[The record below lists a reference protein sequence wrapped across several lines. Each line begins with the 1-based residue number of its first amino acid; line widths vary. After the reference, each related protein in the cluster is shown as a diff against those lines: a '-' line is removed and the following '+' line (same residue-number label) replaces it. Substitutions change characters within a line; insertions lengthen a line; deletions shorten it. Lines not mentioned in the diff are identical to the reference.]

1 MTSNMSKVRTSPY
14 RQTPTPEGLK
24 AIEKGTLDYFDTEMY
39 ANFNTEVLEEYLE
52 EKNRKDGFGST
63 KWKWNQMM
71 LGLVIGIVFAIIN
84 QYVGLKVGMIVSG
97 SWYVAYLAAMALR
110 WSPGEVNLSASAS
123 TGASMVCTG
132 FVFTYPAI
140 YLLAYSTKYEMN
152 GEYLVDSSL
161 LLPDSWAL
169 AGVAMVAS
177 ILGGFLGC
185 LYFIIFRRVW
195 LVEDPLPL
203 PGFEANIKLMD
214 IAGETA
220 KEGGMEGAMHSIRL
234 VGISTAIVMFFTFL
248 RDWPLIATGATD
260 AAGKDIKTSV
270 LNRATE
276 NVSWYSGGDLM
287 VPMDNSLTNYTWL
300 GFGLTP
306 MMIAIGWFMKFRV
319 ALLVSLGTFFTW
331 FIVTPLAYHY
341 DYPFYLPLDANFH
354 SISQFSP
361 EGSLVSYGYVA
372 RPMAIGAILGGGITG
387 LLKMAPVFKTT
398 AADVIDI
405 FKGDGDSASR
415 KDYVEG
421 KGWYEWP
428 ISHIPVLLIVSLIG
442 ITLAFSTQFGFFAS
456 LIFSLVLCLTTF
468 ALGAIAVKVMGET
481 SIEPVSGTSFIVLL
495 MLVLIFKGLGLS
507 ESDTAVLALVG
518 TTVFG
523 GAISM
528 SGTVIGDYKP
538 GLYVGNRPMH
548 IMKTE
553 LVGIV
558 PGTIVAALF
567 AGLLSLA
574 LARGDLVLYAPQANA
589 FAAFAQI
596 MLGGQTPWSL
606 LIVGFIIGV
615 FMELLT
621 GMGTAFGLGM
631 YLPMVVTLPMVVGG
645 GLRDYWESRFL
656 DVAVEQEGLSEKQRT
671 MRLLNTYMIATGCIV
686 GEALLGTLLAIY
698 YVLPLLTG

>member
-1 MTSNMSKVRTSPY
+1 MSKVRTSPY

-52 EKNRKDGFGST
+52 EKNRRDGFGST
-63 KWKWNQMM
+63 TWKWNQMM
-71 LGLVIGIVFAIIN
+71 LGLIIGIIFAIIN

-140 YLLAYSTKYEMN
+140 YLLAYSTRYEMN
-152 GEYLVDSSL
+152 GTYLVDSSL
-161 LLPDSWAL
+161 LLPNSWAL

-195 LVEDPLPL
+195 LIEDPLPL

-214 IAGETA
+214 IAGETS

-234 VGISTAIVMFFTFL
+234 VGISTAIVMLFTFL
-248 RDWPLIATGATD
+248 RDWPLLGTGTND
-260 AAGKDIKTSV
+260 AAGKEIKTSI
-270 LNRATE
+270 LSRAGEST
-276 NVSWYSGGDLM
+276 SWYEAGDLT
-287 VPMDNSLTNYTWL
+287 VPMENSLTNYTWL

-306 MMIAIGWFMKFRV
+306 MMIAIGWFMRFRV

-331 FIVTPLAYHY
+331 FVVTPLAFHY
-341 DYPFYLPLDANFH
+341 DYPFYFPLDASYH
-354 SISQFSP
+354 SVTQFDYPSIM
-361 EGSLVSYGYVA
+361 SYGYVA

-398 AADVIDI
+398 ASDVIDI
-405 FKGDGDSASR
+405 FSGKSDNASR

-428 ISHIPVLLIVSLIG
+428 ISHIPVMLLVSLIG
-442 ITLAFSTQFGFFAS
+442 ITLTFSTQFGFFPS

-495 MLVLIFKGLGLS
+495 MLVLIFKGIGLS
-507 ESDTAVLALVG
+507 ESDTAILALVG

-553 LVGIV
+553 LLGII

-596 MLGGQTPWSL
+596 MLGGQTPWNL
-606 LIVGFIIGV
+606 LLVGIIIGV

-631 YLPMVVTLPMVVGG
+631 YLPMVVTLPMVIGG

-656 DVAVEQEGLSEKQRT
+656 DVAVEKENLSEKQRT

-698 YVLPLLTG
+698 YVLPLLMG

>member
-1 MTSNMSKVRTSPY
+1 
-14 RQTPTPEGLK
+14 
-24 AIEKGTLDYFDTEMY
+24 
-39 ANFNTEVLEEYLE
+39 
-52 EKNRKDGFGST
+52 
-63 KWKWNQMM
+63 
-71 LGLVIGIVFAIIN
+71 
-84 QYVGLKVGMIVSG
+84 MIVSG
-97 SWYVAYLAAMALR
+97 SWYVAYLSAMALR
-110 WSPGEVNLSASAS
+110 WTPGEVNLSASAS

-140 YLLAYSTKYEMN
+140 YLLAYSPKYEMN
-152 GEYLVDSSL
+152 GEQLIDSSL

-214 IAGETA
+214 IAGETS
-220 KEGGMEGAMHSIRL
+220 KEGGMESAMHSIRL

-248 RDWPLIATGATD
+248 RDWPLLGTGAKD
-260 AAGKDIKTSV
+260 AAGDEIKTSV
-270 LNRATE
+270 LSSALE
-276 NVSWYSGGDLM
+276 GSKWYDGGDLT
-287 VPMDNSLTNYTWL
+287 VPMDSSLTNYTWL

-331 FIVTPLAYHY
+331 FVVTPLAYQY
-341 DYPFYLPLDANFH
+341 DYPFYYPLDGNYH
-354 SISQFSP
+354 SISQYSP
-361 EGSLVSYGYVA
+361 MGSIMSYSYVA

-398 AADVIDI
+398 ASDVIDI
-405 FKGDGDSASR
+405 FKGEGDNASR
-415 KDYVEG
+415 KDYVKG

-442 ITLAFSTQFGFFAS
+442 ITVTFATQFGFLAS
-456 LIFSLVLCLTTF
+456 FIFSLVLCLTTF

-495 MLVLIFKGLGLS
+495 MLVLVFKAIGLN
-507 ESDTAVLALVG
+507 ESDTAILALVG

-596 MLGGQTPWSL
+596 MLGGQTPWGL
-606 LIVGFIIGV
+606 LGVGIIIGI

-645 GLRDYWESRFL
+645 ALRDYWEARFL
-656 DVAVEQEGLSEKQRT
+656 DAAVEKENLSEKQRT

-686 GEALLGTLLAIY
+686 GEALLGTFLAIY
-698 YVLPLLTG
+698 YVLPLITG

>member
-1 MTSNMSKVRTSPY
+1 MSKVRTSPY

-63 KWKWNQMM
+63 TWKWNQMM
-71 LGLVIGIVFAIIN
+71 LGLIIGIIFAIIN

-140 YLLAYSTKYEMN
+140 YLLAYSAKYEMN
-152 GEYLVDSSL
+152 GTYLVDSSL
-161 LLPDSWAL
+161 LLPNSWAL

-234 VGISTAIVMFFTFL
+234 VGISTAIIMAFTFL
-248 RDWPLIATGATD
+248 RDWPLLGTGTSD
-260 AAGKDIKTSV
+260 AAGKEVKTSI
-270 LNRATE
+270 LSRATE
-276 NVSWYSGGDLM
+276 NISWYDGGDLT
-287 VPMDNSLTNYTWL
+287 VPMENSLTNYTWL
-300 GFGLTP
+300 GFGLYP
-306 MMIAIGWFMKFRV
+306 MMIAIGWFMRFRV

-331 FIVTPLAYHY
+331 FVVTPLAFHY
-341 DYPFYLPLDANFH
+341 DYPFYLPIDGNYH
-354 SISQFSP
+354 SVSQFSP
-361 EGSLVSYGYVA
+361 MGSLVSYGYVA

-398 AADVIDI
+398 ASDVIDI
-405 FKGDGDSASR
+405 FRGESDNASR

-428 ISHIPVLLIVSLIG
+428 ISHIPVMLIVSLIG
-442 ITLAFSTQFGFFAS
+442 ITLTFSTQFGFFPS

-495 MLVLIFKGLGLS
+495 MLVVIFKGIGLS

-567 AGLLSLA
+567 AGILSLA

-596 MLGGQTPWSL
+596 MLGGQTPWNL
-606 LIVGFIIGV
+606 LLLGIVIGV
-615 FMELLT
+615 FMELIT

-631 YLPMVVTLPMVVGG
+631 YLPMVVTLPMVIGG

-656 DVAVEQEGLSEKQRT
+656 DVAVEKENLSEKQRT

>member
-1 MTSNMSKVRTSPY
+1 MSKVRTSPY

-52 EKNRKDGFGST
+52 EKNRRDGFGST
-63 KWKWNQMM
+63 TWKWNQML
-71 LGLVIGIVFAIIN
+71 LGLIIGIIFAIIN

-140 YLLAYSTKYEMN
+140 YLLAYSTRYEMN
-152 GEYLVDSSL
+152 GTYLVDSSL
-161 LLPDSWAL
+161 LLPNSWAL

-195 LVEDPLPL
+195 LIEDPLPL

-214 IAGETA
+214 IAGETS

-234 VGISTAIVMFFTFL
+234 VGISTAIVMLFTFL
-248 RDWPLIATGATD
+248 RDWPLLGTGTND
-260 AAGKDIKTSV
+260 AAGKEIKTSI
-270 LNRATE
+270 LSRAGEST
-276 NVSWYSGGDLM
+276 SWYEAGDLT
-287 VPMDNSLTNYTWL
+287 VPMENSLTNYTWL

-306 MMIAIGWFMKFRV
+306 MMIAIGWFMRFRV

-331 FIVTPLAYHY
+331 FVVTPLAFHY
-341 DYPFYLPLDANFH
+341 DYPFYFPLDASYH
-354 SISQFSP
+354 SVTQFDYPSIM
-361 EGSLVSYGYVA
+361 SYGYVA

-398 AADVIDI
+398 ASDVIDI
-405 FKGDGDSASR
+405 FSGKSDNASR

-428 ISHIPVLLIVSLIG
+428 ISHIPVMLLVSLIG
-442 ITLAFSTQFGFFAS
+442 ITLTFSTQFGFFPS

-495 MLVLIFKGLGLS
+495 MLVLIFKGIGLS
-507 ESDTAVLALVG
+507 ESDTAILALVG

-553 LVGIV
+553 LLGII

-596 MLGGQTPWSL
+596 MLGGQTPWNL
-606 LIVGFIIGV
+606 LLVGIIIGV

-631 YLPMVVTLPMVVGG
+631 YLPMVVTLPMVIGG

-656 DVAVEQEGLSEKQRT
+656 DVSVEKENLSEKQRT

-698 YVLPLLTG
+698 YVLPL

>member
-1 MTSNMSKVRTSPY
+1 MSKVRTSAY
-14 RQTPTPEGLK
+14 RQTPTPGGLK
-24 AIEKGTLDYFDTEMY
+24 AIENGTLEYFDTEMY

-63 KWKWNQMM
+63 KWKWNQML
-71 LGLVIGIVFAIIN
+71 LGLIIGIIFAIIN

-97 SWYVAYLAAMALR
+97 SWYVAYLSAMALR

-140 YLLAYSTKYEMN
+140 YLLAYSPNYALADKSH
-152 GEYLVDSSL
+152 LIDSSL

-214 IAGETA
+214 IAGETS
-220 KEGGMEGAMHSIRL
+220 KKGGMEGAMHSIRL
-234 VGISTAIVMFFTFL
+234 VGFSTAIVMFFTFL
-248 RDWPLIATGATD
+248 RDWPLFGSGPTEER
-260 AAGKDIKTSV
+260 TSV
-270 LNRATE
+270 LASASE
-276 NVSWYSGGDLM
+276 NISWYNGASIQ
-287 VPMDNSLTNYTWL
+287 VPTDNSISNYTLL
-300 GFGLTP
+300 GFELTP
-306 MMIAIGWFMKFRV
+306 MMLAIGWFMKFRV

-331 FIVTPLAYHY
+331 FVVTPLAFSY
-341 DYPFYLPLDANFH
+341 DYPFYYPITGNFQ
-354 SISQFSP
+354 SVGQFEIPASK
-361 EGSLVSYGYVA
+361 SFSFVA
-372 RPMAIGAILGGGITG
+372 RPMAIGAILGGGMTG
-387 LLKMAPVFKTT
+387 LLKMAPVFRTT

-405 FKGDGDSASR
+405 FSGEGDGASR
-415 KDYVEG
+415 KDYIKG

-428 ISHIPVLLIVSLIG
+428 ISHIPVLLIVSLVG
-442 ITLAFSTQFGFFAS
+442 ITLTFSTQFGFFAS
-456 LIFSLVLCLTTF
+456 FIFSLVLCLTTF

-495 MLVLIFKGLGLS
+495 MLVLIFKAIGLN
-507 ESDTAVLALVG
+507 ESDTAILALVG

-589 FAAFAQI
+589 FATFAQI

-606 LIVGFIIGV
+606 LAVGIVIGV

-631 YLPMVVTLPMVVGG
+631 YLPMIITLPMVVGG
-645 GLRDYWESRFL
+645 GLRDYWEARFL
-656 DVAVEQEGLSEKQRT
+656 DASVEKEELSEKQRT
-671 MRLLNTYMIATGCIV
+671 MKLLNTYMIATGCIV
-686 GEALLGTLLAIY
+686 GEALLGTFLAIY
-698 YVLPLLTG
+698 YVLPLITG

>member
-1 MTSNMSKVRTSPY
+1 MSKVRTSAY

-24 AIEKGTLDYFDTEMY
+24 AIENGTLDYFDTEMY

-52 EKNRKDGFGST
+52 EKNRGDGFGST
-63 KWKWNQMM
+63 KWKWNQML
-71 LGLVIGIVFAIIN
+71 LGLAIGIVFAIIN

-97 SWYVAYLAAMALR
+97 SWYVAYLSAMALR
-110 WSPGEVNLSASAS
+110 WTPGEVNLSASAS

-140 YLLAYSTKYEMN
+140 YLLAYSPKYEMN
-152 GEYLVDSSL
+152 GEQLIDSSL

-214 IAGETA
+214 IAGETS
-220 KEGGMEGAMHSIRL
+220 KEGGMESAMHSIRL

-248 RDWPLIATGATD
+248 RDWPLLGTGAKD
-260 AAGKDIKTSV
+260 AAGDEIKTSV
-270 LNRATE
+270 LSSALE
-276 NVSWYSGGDLM
+276 GSKWYDGGDLT

-331 FIVTPLAYHY
+331 FVVTPLAYQY
-341 DYPFYLPLDANFH
+341 DYPFYYPLDGNYH
-354 SISQFSP
+354 SISQYSP
-361 EGSLVSYGYVA
+361 MGSIMSYSYVA

-398 AADVIDI
+398 ASDVIDI
-405 FKGDGDSASR
+405 FKGEGDDASR
-415 KDYVEG
+415 KDYVKG

-442 ITLAFSTQFGFFAS
+442 ITVTFATQFGFIAS
-456 LIFSLVLCLTTF
+456 FIFSLVLCLTTF

-495 MLVLIFKGLGLS
+495 MLVLVFKAIGLN
-507 ESDTAVLALVG
+507 ESDTAILALVG

-596 MLGGQTPWSL
+596 MLGGQTPWGL
-606 LIVGFIIGV
+606 LGVGIIIGI

-645 GLRDYWESRFL
+645 ALRDYWEARFL
-656 DVAVEQEGLSEKQRT
+656 DVAVEKESLSEKQRT

-686 GEALLGTLLAIY
+686 GEALLGTFLAIY
-698 YVLPLLTG
+698 YVLPLITG

>member
-1 MTSNMSKVRTSPY
+1 MSKVRTSPY

-63 KWKWNQMM
+63 TWKWNQMM
-71 LGLVIGIVFAIIN
+71 LGLIIGIIFAIIN

-140 YLLAYSTKYEMN
+140 YLLAYSAKYEMN
-152 GEYLVDSSL
+152 GTYLVDSSL
-161 LLPDSWAL
+161 LLPNSWAL

-234 VGISTAIVMFFTFL
+234 VGISTAIIMAFTFL
-248 RDWPLIATGATD
+248 RDWPLLGTGTSD
-260 AAGKDIKTSV
+260 AAGKEVKTSI
-270 LNRATE
+270 LSRATE
-276 NVSWYSGGDLM
+276 NISWYDGGDLT
-287 VPMDNSLTNYTWL
+287 VPMENSLTNYTWL
-300 GFGLTP
+300 GFGLYP
-306 MMIAIGWFMKFRV
+306 MMIAIGWFMRFRV

-331 FIVTPLAYHY
+331 FVVTPLAFHY
-341 DYPFYLPLDANFH
+341 DYPFYLPIDGNYH
-354 SISQFSP
+354 SVSQFSP
-361 EGSLVSYGYVA
+361 MGSLVSYGYVA

-398 AADVIDI
+398 ASDVIDI
-405 FKGDGDSASR
+405 FRGESDNASR

-428 ISHIPVLLIVSLIG
+428 ISHIPVMLIVSLIG
-442 ITLAFSTQFGFFAS
+442 ITLTFSTQFGFFPS

-495 MLVLIFKGLGLS
+495 MLVVIFKGIGLS

-567 AGLLSLA
+567 AGILSLA

-596 MLGGQTPWSL
+596 MLGGQTPWNL
-606 LIVGFIIGV
+606 LLLGIVIGI
-615 FMELLT
+615 FMELIT

-631 YLPMVVTLPMVVGG
+631 YLPMVVTLPMVIGG

-656 DVAVEQEGLSEKQRT
+656 DVAVEKENLSEKQRT

>member
-1 MTSNMSKVRTSPY
+1 MSKVRTSPY

-52 EKNRKDGFGST
+52 EKNRTDGFGST
-63 KWKWNQMM
+63 TWKWNQMM
-71 LGLVIGIVFAIIN
+71 LGLIIGIIFAIIN

-140 YLLAYSTKYEMN
+140 YLLAYSAKYEMN
-152 GEYLVDSSL
+152 GTYLVDSSL
-161 LLPDSWAL
+161 LLPNSWAL

-234 VGISTAIVMFFTFL
+234 VGISTAIIMAFTFL
-248 RDWPLIATGATD
+248 RDWPLLGTGTSD
-260 AAGKDIKTSV
+260 AAGKEVKTSI
-270 LNRATE
+270 LSRATE
-276 NVSWYSGGDLM
+276 NISWYDGGDLT
-287 VPMDNSLTNYTWL
+287 VPMENSLTNYTWL
-300 GFGLTP
+300 GFGLYP
-306 MMIAIGWFMKFRV
+306 MMIAIGWFMRFRV

-331 FIVTPLAYHY
+331 FVVTPLAFHY
-341 DYPFYLPLDANFH
+341 DYPFYLPIDGNYH
-354 SISQFSP
+354 SVSQFSP
-361 EGSLVSYGYVA
+361 MGSLVSYGYVA

-398 AADVIDI
+398 ASDVIDI
-405 FKGDGDSASR
+405 FRGESDNASR

-428 ISHIPVLLIVSLIG
+428 ISHIPVMLIVSLIG
-442 ITLAFSTQFGFFAS
+442 ITLTFSTQFGFFPS

-495 MLVLIFKGLGLS
+495 MLVVIFKGIGLS

-567 AGLLSLA
+567 AGILSLA
-574 LARGDLVLYAPQANA
+574 LARGDLVLYAPPANA

-596 MLGGQTPWSL
+596 MLGGQTPWNL
-606 LIVGFIIGV
+606 LLLGIIIGV
-615 FMELLT
+615 FMELIT

-631 YLPMVVTLPMVVGG
+631 YLPMVVTLPMVIGG

-656 DVAVEQEGLSEKQRT
+656 DVAVEKENLSEKQRT

>member
-1 MTSNMSKVRTSPY
+1 
-14 RQTPTPEGLK
+14 
-24 AIEKGTLDYFDTEMY
+24 
-39 ANFNTEVLEEYLE
+39 
-52 EKNRKDGFGST
+52 
-63 KWKWNQMM
+63 
-71 LGLVIGIVFAIIN
+71 
-84 QYVGLKVGMIVSG
+84 
-97 SWYVAYLAAMALR
+97 
-110 WSPGEVNLSASAS
+110 
-123 TGASMVCTG
+123 MVCTG

-140 YLLAYSTKYEMN
+140 YLLAYSPKYEMN
-152 GEYLVDSSL
+152 GEQLIDSSL

-220 KEGGMEGAMHSIRL
+220 KEGGMESAMHSIRL

-248 RDWPLIATGATD
+248 RDWPLLGTGSND
-260 AAGKDIKTSV
+260 AAGEEIKTSV
-270 LNRATE
+270 LSSALEGTE
-276 NVSWYSGGDLM
+276 WYDGGDLT
-287 VPMDNSLTNYTWL
+287 VPMSNSLTNYTWL

-331 FIVTPLAYHY
+331 FVVTPLAYQY
-341 DYPFYLPLDANFH
+341 DYPFYYPLDGNYH
-354 SISQFSP
+354 SISQYSP
-361 EGSLVSYGYVA
+361 MGSIMSYSYVA

-387 LLKMAPVFKTT
+387 LLKMAPVFRTT
-398 AADVIDI
+398 ASDVIDI
-405 FKGDGDSASR
+405 FKGEGDDASR
-415 KDYVEG
+415 KDYVKG

-428 ISHIPVLLIVSLIG
+428 ISHIPVLLLVSLVG
-442 ITLAFSTQFGFFAS
+442 ITITFATQFGFLAS
-456 LIFSLVLCLTTF
+456 FIFYLFLCLTTF

-495 MLVLIFKGLGLS
+495 MLVLVFKAIGLN
-507 ESDTAVLALVG
+507 ESDTAILALVG

-574 LARGDLVLYAPQANA
+574 LARGDLILYAPQANA

-596 MLGGQTPWSL
+596 MLGGQTPWGL
-606 LIVGFIIGV
+606 LAVGIVIGV

-645 GLRDYWESRFL
+645 ALRDYWEARFL
-656 DVAVEQEGLSEKQRT
+656 DVAVEKEGLSEKQRT

-686 GEALLGTLLAIY
+686 GEALLGTFLAIY
-698 YVLPLLTG
+698 YVLPLVTG

>member
-1 MTSNMSKVRTSPY
+1 
-14 RQTPTPEGLK
+14 
-24 AIEKGTLDYFDTEMY
+24 
-39 ANFNTEVLEEYLE
+39 
-52 EKNRKDGFGST
+52 
-63 KWKWNQMM
+63 
-71 LGLVIGIVFAIIN
+71 
-84 QYVGLKVGMIVSG
+84 
-97 SWYVAYLAAMALR
+97 
-110 WSPGEVNLSASAS
+110 
-123 TGASMVCTG
+123 
-132 FVFTYPAI
+132 
-140 YLLAYSTKYEMN
+140 
-152 GEYLVDSSL
+152 
-161 LLPDSWAL
+161 
-169 AGVAMVAS
+169 
-177 ILGGFLGC
+177 
-185 LYFIIFRRVW
+185 
-195 LVEDPLPL
+195 
-203 PGFEANIKLMD
+203 MD

-220 KEGGMEGAMHSIRL
+220 KEGGVESAKHSIKL
-234 VGISTAIVMFFTFL
+234 VGFSTALVMLFIFF
-248 RDWPLIATGATD
+248 RDWPLLGTGQTD
-260 AAGKDIKTSV
+260 VAGDEIKDSV
-270 LNRATE
+270 LNKTFE
-276 NVSWYSGGDLM
+276 NVGWYDGGDLM

-300 GFGLTP
+300 GFGVTP
-306 MMIAIGWFMKFRV
+306 MMLAIGWFMKFRV

-331 FIVTPLAYHY
+331 FVVTPLAYHY
-341 DYPFYLPLDANFH
+341 NYPFYYPLDGNYH

-361 EGSLVSYGYVA
+361 IGSIMSYSYVA

-398 AADVIDI
+398 ASDVIDL
-405 FKGDGDSASR
+405 FKGEGDDAMR
-415 KDYVEG
+415 KDYVKG

-428 ISHIPVLLIVSLIG
+428 ISHIPVLLLVSLVG
-442 ITLAFSTQFGFFAS
+442 ITFTFATQFGFFAS
-456 LIFSLVLCLTTF
+456 LIFSIVLCLTTF

-495 MLVLIFKGLGLS
+495 MLVLIFKGIGLS
-507 ESDTAVLALVG
+507 ASDTAILSLVG

-606 LIVGFIIGV
+606 LAVGVLIGI

-645 GLRDYWESRFL
+645 AMRDYWESRFL
-656 DVAVEQEGLSEKQRT
+656 DVSVEKENLSEKERT

-686 GEALLGTLLAIY
+686 GEALLGTFLAIY
-698 YVLPLLTG
+698 YVLPLLSG

>member
-1 MTSNMSKVRTSPY
+1 MSKVRTSPY

-52 EKNRKDGFGST
+52 EKNRRDGFGST
-63 KWKWNQMM
+63 TWKWNQML
-71 LGLVIGIVFAIIN
+71 LGLIIGIIFAIIN

-140 YLLAYSTKYEMN
+140 YLLAYSTRYEMN
-152 GEYLVDSSL
+152 GTYLVDSSL
-161 LLPDSWAL
+161 LLPNSWAL
-169 AGVAMVAS
+169 AGVAMIAS

-195 LVEDPLPL
+195 LIEDPLPL

-214 IAGETA
+214 IAGETS

-234 VGISTAIVMFFTFL
+234 VGISTAIVMLFTFL
-248 RDWPLIATGATD
+248 RDWPLLGTGTND
-260 AAGKDIKTSV
+260 AAGKEIKTSI
-270 LNRATE
+270 LSRAGEST
-276 NVSWYSGGDLM
+276 SWYEAGDLT
-287 VPMDNSLTNYTWL
+287 VPMENSLTNYTWL

-306 MMIAIGWFMKFRV
+306 MMIAIGWFMRFRV

-331 FIVTPLAYHY
+331 FVVTPLAFHY
-341 DYPFYLPLDANFH
+341 DYPFYFPLDASYH
-354 SISQFSP
+354 SVTQFDYPSIM
-361 EGSLVSYGYVA
+361 SYGYVA

-398 AADVIDI
+398 ASDVIDI
-405 FKGDGDSASR
+405 FSGKSDNASR

-428 ISHIPVLLIVSLIG
+428 ISHIPVMLLVSLIG
-442 ITLAFSTQFGFFAS
+442 ITLTFSTQFGFFPS

-495 MLVLIFKGLGLS
+495 MLVLIFKGIGLS
-507 ESDTAVLALVG
+507 ESDTAILALVG

-553 LVGIV
+553 LLGII

-596 MLGGQTPWSL
+596 MLGGQTPWNL
-606 LIVGFIIGV
+606 LLVGIIIGV

-631 YLPMVVTLPMVVGG
+631 YLPMVVTLPMVIGG

-656 DVAVEQEGLSEKQRT
+656 DVAVEKENLSEKQRT

-698 YVLPLLTG
+698 YVLPLLMG

>member
-1 MTSNMSKVRTSPY
+1 MSKVRTSPY

-63 KWKWNQMM
+63 KWKWNQML

>member
-1 MTSNMSKVRTSPY
+1 MSKVRTSPY

-63 KWKWNQMM
+63 TWKWNQMM
-71 LGLVIGIVFAIIN
+71 LGLIIGIIFAIIN

-140 YLLAYSTKYEMN
+140 YLLAYSAKYEMN
-152 GEYLVDSSL
+152 GTYLVDSSL
-161 LLPDSWAL
+161 LLPNSWAL

-234 VGISTAIVMFFTFL
+234 VGISTAIIMAFTFL
-248 RDWPLIATGATD
+248 RDWPLLGTGTSD
-260 AAGKDIKTSV
+260 AAGKEVKTSI
-270 LNRATE
+270 LSRATE
-276 NVSWYSGGDLM
+276 NISWYDGGDLT
-287 VPMDNSLTNYTWL
+287 VPMENSLTNYTWL
-300 GFGLTP
+300 GFGLYP
-306 MMIAIGWFMKFRV
+306 MMIAIGWFMRFRV

-331 FIVTPLAYHY
+331 FVVTPLAFHY
-341 DYPFYLPLDANFH
+341 DYPFYLPIDGNYH
-354 SISQFSP
+354 SVSQFSP
-361 EGSLVSYGYVA
+361 MGSLVSYGYVA

-398 AADVIDI
+398 ASDVIDI
-405 FKGDGDSASR
+405 FRGESDNASR

-428 ISHIPVLLIVSLIG
+428 ISHIPVMLIVSLIG
-442 ITLAFSTQFGFFAS
+442 ITLTFSTQFGFFPS

-495 MLVLIFKGLGLS
+495 MLVVIFKGIGLS

-567 AGLLSLA
+567 AGILSLA

-596 MLGGQTPWSL
+596 MLGGQTPWNL
-606 LIVGFIIGV
+606 LLLGIIIGI
-615 FMELLT
+615 FMELIT

-631 YLPMVVTLPMVVGG
+631 YLPMVVTLPMVIGG

-656 DVAVEQEGLSEKQRT
+656 DVAVEKENLSEKQRT

>member
-1 MTSNMSKVRTSPY
+1 MSKVRTSPY

-52 EKNRKDGFGST
+52 EKNRRDGFGST
-63 KWKWNQMM
+63 TWKWNQMM
-71 LGLVIGIVFAIIN
+71 LGLIIGIIFAIIN

-140 YLLAYSTKYEMN
+140 YLLAYSAKYEMN
-152 GEYLVDSSL
+152 GTYLVDSSL
-161 LLPDSWAL
+161 LLPNSWAL

-234 VGISTAIVMFFTFL
+234 VGISTAIIMAFTFL
-248 RDWPLIATGATD
+248 RDWPLLGTGTSD
-260 AAGKDIKTSV
+260 AAGKEVKTSI
-270 LNRATE
+270 LSRATE
-276 NVSWYSGGDLM
+276 NISWYDGGDLT
-287 VPMDNSLTNYTWL
+287 VPMENSLTNYTWL
-300 GFGLTP
+300 GFGLYP
-306 MMIAIGWFMKFRV
+306 MMIAIGWFMRFRV

-331 FIVTPLAYHY
+331 FVVTPLAFHY
-341 DYPFYLPLDANFH
+341 DYPFYLPIDGNYH
-354 SISQFSP
+354 SVSQFSP
-361 EGSLVSYGYVA
+361 MGSLVSYGYVA

-398 AADVIDI
+398 ASDVIDI
-405 FKGDGDSASR
+405 FRGESDNASR

-428 ISHIPVLLIVSLIG
+428 ISHIPVMLIVSLIG
-442 ITLAFSTQFGFFAS
+442 ITLTFSTQFGFFPS

-495 MLVLIFKGLGLS
+495 MLVVIFKGIGLS

-567 AGLLSLA
+567 AGILSLA

-596 MLGGQTPWSL
+596 MLGGQTPWNL
-606 LIVGFIIGV
+606 LLLGIVIGV
-615 FMELLT
+615 FMELIT

-631 YLPMVVTLPMVVGG
+631 YLPMVVTLPMVIGG

-656 DVAVEQEGLSEKQRT
+656 DVAVEKENLSEKQRT

>member
-1 MTSNMSKVRTSPY
+1 MSKVRTSPY
-14 RQTPTPEGLK
+14 RQAPTPEGLK

-63 KWKWNQMM
+63 KWKWNQML
-71 LGLVIGIVFAIIN
+71 LGLAIGIIFAIIN

-140 YLLAYSTKYEMN
+140 YLLAYSTKYETN
-152 GEYLVDSSL
+152 GTYLVDSSL

-220 KEGGMEGAMHSIRL
+220 KEGGVESAKHSIKL
-234 VGISTAIVMFFTFL
+234 VGFSTALVMLFTFF
-248 RDWPLIATGATD
+248 RDWPLLGTGQTD
-260 AAGKDIKTSV
+260 VAGDEIKDSV
-270 LNRATE
+270 LNKTFE
-276 NVSWYSGGDLM
+276 NVGWYDGGDLM

-300 GFGLTP
+300 GFGVTP
-306 MMIAIGWFMKFRV
+306 MMLAIGWFMKFRV

-331 FIVTPLAYHY
+331 FVVTPLAYHY
-341 DYPFYLPLDANFH
+341 NYPFYYPLDGNYH

-361 EGSLVSYGYVA
+361 FGSIMSYSYVA

-398 AADVIDI
+398 ASDVIDL
-405 FKGDGDSASR
+405 FKGEGDDAMR
-415 KDYVEG
+415 KDYVKG

-428 ISHIPVLLIVSLIG
+428 ISHIPVLLLVSLVG
-442 ITLAFSTQFGFFAS
+442 ITFTFATQFGFFAS
-456 LIFSLVLCLTTF
+456 LIFSIVLCLTTF

-495 MLVLIFKGLGLS
+495 MLVLIFKGIGLS
-507 ESDTAVLALVG
+507 ASDTAILSLVG

-606 LIVGFIIGV
+606 LAVGVLIGI

-645 GLRDYWESRFL
+645 AMRDYWESRFL
-656 DVAVEQEGLSEKQRT
+656 DVSVEKENLSEKERT

-686 GEALLGTLLAIY
+686 GEALLGTFLAIY

>member
-1 MTSNMSKVRTSPY
+1 MSKVRTSAY

-24 AIEKGTLDYFDTEMY
+24 AIENGTLDYFDTEMY

-52 EKNRKDGFGST
+52 EKNRGDGFGST
-63 KWKWNQMM
+63 KWKWNQML
-71 LGLVIGIVFAIIN
+71 LGLAIGIVFAIIN

-97 SWYVAYLAAMALR
+97 SWYVAYLSAMALR
-110 WSPGEVNLSASAS
+110 WTPGEVNLSASAS

-140 YLLAYSTKYEMN
+140 YLLAYSPKYEMN
-152 GEYLVDSSL
+152 GEQLIDSSL

-214 IAGETA
+214 IAGETS
-220 KEGGMEGAMHSIRL
+220 KEGGMESAMHSIRL

-248 RDWPLIATGATD
+248 RDWPLLGTGAKD
-260 AAGKDIKTSV
+260 AAGDEIKTSV
-270 LNRATE
+270 LSSALE
-276 NVSWYSGGDLM
+276 GSKWYDGGDLT
-287 VPMDNSLTNYTWL
+287 VPMDSSLTNYTWL

-331 FIVTPLAYHY
+331 FVVTPLAYQY
-341 DYPFYLPLDANFH
+341 DYPFYYPLDGNYH
-354 SISQFSP
+354 SISQYSP
-361 EGSLVSYGYVA
+361 MGSIMSYSYVA

-398 AADVIDI
+398 ASDVIDI
-405 FKGDGDSASR
+405 FKGEGDNASR
-415 KDYVEG
+415 KDYVKG

-442 ITLAFSTQFGFFAS
+442 ITVTFATQFGFLAS
-456 LIFSLVLCLTTF
+456 FIFSLVLCLTTF

-495 MLVLIFKGLGLS
+495 MLVLVFKAIGLN
-507 ESDTAVLALVG
+507 ESDTAILALVG

-596 MLGGQTPWSL
+596 MLGGQTPWGL
-606 LIVGFIIGV
+606 LGVGIIIGI

-621 GMGTAFGLGM
+621 GMGTALGL
-631 YLPMVVTLPMVVGG
+631 
-645 GLRDYWESRFL
+645 E
-656 DVAVEQEGLSEKQRT
+656 
-671 MRLLNTYMIATGCIV
+671 CICQW
-686 GEALLGTLLAIY
+686 
-698 YVLPLLTG
+698 

>member
-1 MTSNMSKVRTSPY
+1 MSKVRTSAY

-24 AIEKGTLDYFDTEMY
+24 AIENGTLDYFDTEMY

-52 EKNRKDGFGST
+52 EKNRGDGFVST
-63 KWKWNQMM
+63 KWKWNQML
-71 LGLVIGIVFAIIN
+71 LGLAIGIVFAIIN

-97 SWYVAYLAAMALR
+97 SWYVAYLSAMALR
-110 WSPGEVNLSASAS
+110 WTPGEVNLSASAS

-140 YLLAYSTKYEMN
+140 YLLAYSPKYEMN
-152 GEYLVDSSL
+152 GEQLIDSSL

-214 IAGETA
+214 IAGETS
-220 KEGGMEGAMHSIRL
+220 KEGGMESAMHSIRL

-248 RDWPLIATGATD
+248 RDWPLLGTGAKD
-260 AAGKDIKTSV
+260 AAGDEIKTSV
-270 LNRATE
+270 LSSALE
-276 NVSWYSGGDLM
+276 GSKWYDGGDLT
-287 VPMDNSLTNYTWL
+287 VPMDSSLTNYTWL

-331 FIVTPLAYHY
+331 FVVTPLAYQY
-341 DYPFYLPLDANFH
+341 DYPFYYPLDGNYH
-354 SISQFSP
+354 SISQYSP
-361 EGSLVSYGYVA
+361 MGSIMSYSYVA

-398 AADVIDI
+398 ASDVIDI
-405 FKGDGDSASR
+405 FKGEGDNASR
-415 KDYVEG
+415 KDYVKG

-442 ITLAFSTQFGFFAS
+442 ITVTFATQFGFLAS
-456 LIFSLVLCLTTF
+456 FIFSLVLCLTTF

-495 MLVLIFKGLGLS
+495 MLVLVFKAIGLN
-507 ESDTAVLALVG
+507 ESDTAILALVG

-596 MLGGQTPWSL
+596 MLGGQTPWGL
-606 LIVGFIIGV
+606 LGVGIIIGI

-645 GLRDYWESRFL
+645 ALRDYWEARFL
-656 DVAVEQEGLSEKQRT
+656 DAAVEKENLSEKQRT
-671 MRLLNTYMIATGCIV
+671 LRLLNTYMIATGCIV
-686 GEALLGTLLAIY
+686 GEALLGTFLAIY
-698 YVLPLLTG
+698 YVLPLITG

>member
-1 MTSNMSKVRTSPY
+1 MSKVRTSAY
-14 RQTPTPEGLK
+14 RQTPTPDGLK

-63 KWKWNQMM
+63 TWKWNQMM
-71 LGLVIGIVFAIIN
+71 LGLIIGIVFAIIN

-97 SWYVAYLAAMALR
+97 SWYVAYLSAMALR
-110 WSPGEVNLSASAS
+110 WTPGEVNLSASAS

-220 KEGGMEGAMHSIRL
+220 KEGGVESAMHSIRL
-234 VGISTAIVMFFTFL
+234 VGISTAIVMAFTFF
-248 RDWPLIATGATD
+248 RDWPLLSTGSQD
-260 AAGKDIKTSV
+260 AAGNEIKASV
-270 LNRATE
+270 FNRATE
-276 NVSWYSGGDLM
+276 NVGWYDGGDLM
-287 VPMDNSLTNYTWL
+287 IPMDNSLTNYTWL

-341 DYPFYLPLDANFH
+341 DYPFYLPLDGNYH

-361 EGSLVSYGYVA
+361 TGSLVAYGYVA

-398 AADVIDI
+398 ASDVIDI
-405 FKGDGDSASR
+405 FKGESDSAAR
-415 KDYVEG
+415 KDYVDG

-442 ITLAFSTQFGFFAS
+442 ITLTFATQFGFFAS
-456 LIFSLVLCLTTF
+456 FIFSLVLCLTTF

-606 LIVGFIIGV
+606 LIVGFVIGI

-645 GLRDYWESRFL
+645 ALRDYWEARFL
-656 DVAVEQEGLSEKQRT
+656 DVAVEKENLSEKQRT

-686 GEALLGTLLAIY
+686 GEALLGTMLAIY

>member
-1 MTSNMSKVRTSPY
+1 MSKVRTSPY

-52 EKNRKDGFGST
+52 EKNRRDGFGST
-63 KWKWNQMM
+63 TWKWNQML
-71 LGLVIGIVFAIIN
+71 LGLIIGIIFAIIN

-140 YLLAYSTKYEMN
+140 YLLAYSTRYEMN
-152 GEYLVDSSL
+152 GTYLVDSSL
-161 LLPDSWAL
+161 LLPNSWAL

-195 LVEDPLPL
+195 LIEDPLPL

-214 IAGETA
+214 IAGETS

-234 VGISTAIVMFFTFL
+234 VGISTAIVMLFTFL
-248 RDWPLIATGATD
+248 RDWPLLGTGTND
-260 AAGKDIKTSV
+260 AAGKEIKTSI
-270 LNRATE
+270 LSRAGEST
-276 NVSWYSGGDLM
+276 SWYEAGDLT
-287 VPMDNSLTNYTWL
+287 VPMENSLTNYTWL

-306 MMIAIGWFMKFRV
+306 MMIAIGWFMRFRV

-331 FIVTPLAYHY
+331 FVVTPLAFHY
-341 DYPFYLPLDANFH
+341 DYPFYFPLDASYH
-354 SISQFSP
+354 SVTQFDYPSIM
-361 EGSLVSYGYVA
+361 SYGYVA

-398 AADVIDI
+398 ASDVIDI
-405 FKGDGDSASR
+405 FSGKSDNASR

-428 ISHIPVLLIVSLIG
+428 ISHIPVMLLVSLIG
-442 ITLAFSTQFGFFAS
+442 ITLTFSTQFGFFPS

-495 MLVLIFKGLGLS
+495 MLVLIFKGIGLS
-507 ESDTAVLALVG
+507 ESDTAILALVG

-553 LVGIV
+553 LLGII

-596 MLGGQTPWSL
+596 MLGGQTPWNL
-606 LIVGFIIGV
+606 LLVGV
-615 FMELLT
+615 ESSWNCLLEWV
-621 GMGTAFGLGM
+621 L
-631 YLPMVVTLPMVVGG
+631 L
-645 GLRDYWESRFL
+645 L
-656 DVAVEQEGLSEKQRT
+656 D
-671 MRLLNTYMIATGCIV
+671 
-686 GEALLGTLLAIY
+686 
-698 YVLPLLTG
+698 

>member
-1 MTSNMSKVRTSPY
+1 MSKVRTSPY
-14 RQTPTPEGLK
+14 RQTPTPGGLK

-52 EKNRKDGFGST
+52 EKNRRDGFGST
-63 KWKWNQMM
+63 TWKWNQMM
-71 LGLVIGIVFAIIN
+71 LGLIIGIIFAIIN

-152 GEYLVDSSL
+152 GTYLVDSSL
-161 LLPDSWAL
+161 LLPNSWAL

-220 KEGGMEGAMHSIRL
+220 KEGGMESAMHSIRL
-234 VGISTAIVMFFTFL
+234 VGISTAIVMLFTFL
-248 RDWPLIATGATD
+248 RDWPLLGTGTSD
-260 AAGKDIKTSV
+260 AAGKEVKTSI
-270 LNRATE
+270 LSRATE
-276 NVSWYSGGDLM
+276 NISWYDGGDLT
-287 VPMDNSLTNYTWL
+287 VPMENSLTNYTWL
-300 GFGLTP
+300 GFGLYP
-306 MMIAIGWFMKFRV
+306 MMIAIGWFMRFRV

-331 FIVTPLAYHY
+331 FVVTPLAFHY
-341 DYPFYLPLDANFH
+341 DYPFYLPIDGDYH
-354 SISQFSP
+354 SVSQFSP
-361 EGSLVSYGYVA
+361 MGSLVSYGYVA

-398 AADVIDI
+398 ASDVIDI
-405 FKGDGDSASR
+405 FRGESDNASR

-428 ISHIPVLLIVSLIG
+428 ISHIPVMLLVSLIG
-442 ITLAFSTQFGFFAS
+442 ITLTFSTQFGFFPS
-456 LIFSLVLCLTTF
+456 LIFSLILCLTTF

-495 MLVLIFKGLGLS
+495 MLVVIFKGIGLS
-507 ESDTAVLALVG
+507 ESDTAILALVG

-553 LVGIV
+553 LLGII

-567 AGLLSLA
+567 AGILSLA

-596 MLGGQTPWSL
+596 MLGGQTPWNL
-606 LIVGFIIGV
+606 LLLGIVIGV
-615 FMELLT
+615 FMELIT

-631 YLPMVVTLPMVVGG
+631 YLPMVVTLPMVIGG

-656 DVAVEQEGLSEKQRT
+656 DVAVEKENLSEKQRT
-671 MRLLNTYMIATGCIV
+671 MKLLNTYMIATGCIV

>member
-1 MTSNMSKVRTSPY
+1 MSKVRTSAY

-24 AIEKGTLDYFDTEMY
+24 AIENGTLDYFDTEMY

-52 EKNRKDGFGST
+52 EKNRSDGFGST
-63 KWKWNQMM
+63 KWKWNQML
-71 LGLVIGIVFAIIN
+71 LGLAIGIVFAIIN

-97 SWYVAYLAAMALR
+97 SWYVAYLSAMALR
-110 WSPGEVNLSASAS
+110 WTPGEVNLSASAS

-140 YLLAYSTKYEMN
+140 YLLAYSPKYEMN
-152 GEYLVDSSL
+152 GEQLIDSSL

-214 IAGETA
+214 IAGETS
-220 KEGGMEGAMHSIRL
+220 KEGGMESAMHSIRL

-248 RDWPLIATGATD
+248 RDWPLLGTGAKD
-260 AAGKDIKTSV
+260 AAGDEIKTSV
-270 LNRATE
+270 LSSALE
-276 NVSWYSGGDLM
+276 GSKWYDGGDLT
-287 VPMDNSLTNYTWL
+287 VPMDSSLTNYTWL

-331 FIVTPLAYHY
+331 FVVTPLAYQY
-341 DYPFYLPLDANFH
+341 DYPFYYPLDGNYH
-354 SISQFSP
+354 SISQYSP
-361 EGSLVSYGYVA
+361 RGSIMSYSYVA

-398 AADVIDI
+398 ASDVIDI
-405 FKGDGDSASR
+405 FKGEGDNASR
-415 KDYVEG
+415 KDYVKG

-442 ITLAFSTQFGFFAS
+442 ITVTFATQFGFLAS
-456 LIFSLVLCLTTF
+456 FIFSLVLCLTTF

-495 MLVLIFKGLGLS
+495 MLVLVFKAIGLN
-507 ESDTAVLALVG
+507 ESDTAILALVG

-596 MLGGQTPWSL
+596 MLGGQTPWGL
-606 LIVGFIIGV
+606 LGVGIIIGI

-645 GLRDYWESRFL
+645 ALRDYWEARFL
-656 DVAVEQEGLSEKQRT
+656 DAAVEKENLSEKQRT

-686 GEALLGTLLAIY
+686 GEALLGTFLAIY
-698 YVLPLLTG
+698 YVLPLITG

>member
-1 MTSNMSKVRTSPY
+1 MSKVRTSAY

-24 AIEKGTLDYFDTEMY
+24 AIENGTLDYFDTEMY

-52 EKNRKDGFGST
+52 EKNRGDGFGTT
-63 KWKWNQMM
+63 KWKWNQML
-71 LGLVIGIVFAIIN
+71 LGLGIGIIFAIIN

-97 SWYVAYLAAMALR
+97 SWYVAYLSAMALR
-110 WSPGEVNLSASAS
+110 WTPGEVNLSASAS

-140 YLLAYSTKYEMN
+140 YLLAYSPKYEMN
-152 GEYLVDSSL
+152 GEQLIDSSL

-220 KEGGMEGAMHSIRL
+220 KEGGMESAMHSIRL

-248 RDWPLIATGATD
+248 RDWPLLGTGSND
-260 AAGKDIKTSV
+260 AAGEEIKTSV
-270 LNRATE
+270 LSSALEGTE
-276 NVSWYSGGDLM
+276 WYDGGDLT
-287 VPMDNSLTNYTWL
+287 VPMSNSLTNYTWL

-331 FIVTPLAYHY
+331 FVVTPLAYQY
-341 DYPFYLPLDANFH
+341 DYPFYYPLDGNYH
-354 SISQFSP
+354 SISQYSP
-361 EGSLVSYGYVA
+361 MGSIMSYSYVA

-387 LLKMAPVFKTT
+387 LLKMAPVFRTT
-398 AADVIDI
+398 ASDVIDI
-405 FKGDGDSASR
+405 FKGEGDDASR
-415 KDYVEG
+415 KDYVKG

-428 ISHIPVLLIVSLIG
+428 ISHIPVLLLVSLVG
-442 ITLAFSTQFGFFAS
+442 ITITFATQFGFLAS
-456 LIFSLVLCLTTF
+456 FIFSLVLCLTTF

-495 MLVLIFKGLGLS
+495 MLVLVFKAIGLN
-507 ESDTAVLALVG
+507 ESDTAILALVG

-574 LARGDLVLYAPQANA
+574 LARGDLILYAPQANA

-596 MLGGQTPWSL
+596 MLGGQTPWGL
-606 LIVGFIIGV
+606 LAVGIVIGV

-631 YLPMVVTLPMVVGG
+631 YLPMVC
-645 GLRDYWESRFL
+645 
-656 DVAVEQEGLSEKQRT
+656 
-671 MRLLNTYMIATGCIV
+671 LLYTSDAAD
-686 GEALLGTLLAIY
+686 E
-698 YVLPLLTG
+698 

>member
-1 MTSNMSKVRTSPY
+1 MSKVRTSAY

-24 AIEKGTLDYFDTEMY
+24 AIENGTLDYFDTEMY

-52 EKNRKDGFGST
+52 EKNRGDGFGTT
-63 KWKWNQMM
+63 KWKWNQML
-71 LGLVIGIVFAIIN
+71 LGLGIGIIFAIIN

-97 SWYVAYLAAMALR
+97 SWYVAYLSAMALR
-110 WSPGEVNLSASAS
+110 WTPGEVNLSASAS

-140 YLLAYSTKYEMN
+140 YLLAYSPKYEMN
-152 GEYLVDSSL
+152 GEQLIDSSL

-220 KEGGMEGAMHSIRL
+220 KEGGMESAMHSIRL

-248 RDWPLIATGATD
+248 RDWPLLGTGSND
-260 AAGKDIKTSV
+260 AAGEEIKTSV
-270 LNRATE
+270 LSSALEGTE
-276 NVSWYSGGDLM
+276 WYDGGDLT
-287 VPMDNSLTNYTWL
+287 VPMTNSLTNYTWL

-319 ALLVSLGTFFTW
+319 ALLVSLGTFLTW
-331 FIVTPLAYHY
+331 FVVTPLAYQY
-341 DYPFYLPLDANFH
+341 DYPFYYPLDGNYH
-354 SISQFSP
+354 SISQYSP
-361 EGSLVSYGYVA
+361 MGSIMSYSYVA

-398 AADVIDI
+398 ASDVIDI
-405 FKGDGDSASR
+405 FKGEGDDASR
-415 KDYVEG
+415 KDYVKG

-428 ISHIPVLLIVSLIG
+428 ISHIPVLLIVSLVG
-442 ITLAFSTQFGFFAS
+442 ITITFATQFGFLAS
-456 LIFSLVLCLTTF
+456 FIFSLVLCLTTF

-495 MLVLIFKGLGLS
+495 MLVLVFKAIGLN
-507 ESDTAVLALVG
+507 ESDTAILALVG

-574 LARGDLVLYAPQANA
+574 LARGDLILYAPQANA

-596 MLGGQTPWSL
+596 MLGGQTPWGL
-606 LIVGFIIGV
+606 LGVGIIIGI

-645 GLRDYWESRFL
+645 ALRDYWEARFL
-656 DVAVEQEGLSEKQRT
+656 DAAVEREGLGEKQRT

-686 GEALLGTLLAIY
+686 GEALLGTFLAIY
-698 YVLPLLTG
+698 YVLPLVTG

>member
-1 MTSNMSKVRTSPY
+1 MSKVRTSAY

-24 AIEKGTLDYFDTEMY
+24 AIEDGTLDYFDTEMY

-52 EKNRKDGFGST
+52 EKNRNDGFGTT
-63 KWKWNQMM
+63 KWKWNQML
-71 LGLVIGIVFAIIN
+71 LGLVIGIIFAIIN

-97 SWYVAYLAAMALR
+97 SWYVAYLSAMALR

-140 YLLAYSTKYEMN
+140 YLLAYSPKYELA
-152 GEYLVDSSL
+152 GGDYLVDSSL
-161 LLPDSWAL
+161 LLPNSWAL

-214 IAGETA
+214 IAGETS
-220 KEGGMEGAMHSIRL
+220 KEGGMESAMHSIRL

-248 RDWPLIATGATD
+248 RDWPLLGSGAVED
-260 AAGKDIKTSV
+260 KTSV

-276 NVSWYSGGDLM
+276 NISWYDGGDLT

-306 MMIAIGWFMKFRV
+306 MMLAIGWFMKFRV

-331 FIVTPLAYHY
+331 FIVTPLAYSY
-341 DYPFYLPLDANFH
+341 DYPFYLPLDGKFH

-361 EGSLVSYGYVA
+361 TGSLISYGYVA

-387 LLKMAPVFKTT
+387 LLKMAPVFRTT

-405 FKGDGDSASR
+405 FTGEGDDASR
-415 KDYVEG
+415 KDYVKG

-442 ITLAFSTQFGFFAS
+442 ITLTFATQFGFFAS

-495 MLVLIFKGLGLS
+495 MLVLIFKAIGLS
-507 ESDTAVLALVG
+507 ESDTAILALVG

-553 LVGIV
+553 LLGIV

-656 DVAVEQEGLSEKQRT
+656 DVAVEKENLSEKQRT

-686 GEALLGTLLAIY
+686 GEALLGTFLAIY
-698 YVLPLLTG
+698 YVLPLITG

>member
-1 MTSNMSKVRTSPY
+1 MSKVRTSAY

-24 AIEKGTLDYFDTEMY
+24 AIENGTLDYFDTEMY

-52 EKNRKDGFGST
+52 EKNRGDGFGST
-63 KWKWNQMM
+63 KWKWNQML
-71 LGLVIGIVFAIIN
+71 LGLAIGIVFAIIN

-97 SWYVAYLAAMALR
+97 SWYVAYLSAMALR
-110 WSPGEVNLSASAS
+110 WTPGEVNLSASAS

-140 YLLAYSTKYEMN
+140 YLLAYSPKYEMN
-152 GEYLVDSSL
+152 GEQLIDSSL

-214 IAGETA
+214 IAGETS
-220 KEGGMEGAMHSIRL
+220 KEGGMESAMHSIRL

-248 RDWPLIATGATD
+248 RDWPLLGTGAKD
-260 AAGKDIKTSV
+260 AAGDEIKTSV
-270 LNRATE
+270 LSSALE
-276 NVSWYSGGDLM
+276 GSKWYDGGDLT
-287 VPMDNSLTNYTWL
+287 VPMDSSLTNYTWL

-331 FIVTPLAYHY
+331 FVVTPLAYQY
-341 DYPFYLPLDANFH
+341 DYPFYYPLDGNYH
-354 SISQFSP
+354 SISQYSP
-361 EGSLVSYGYVA
+361 MGSIMSYSYVA
-372 RPMAIGAILGGGITG
+372 RPMAIGAILGGGVTG

-398 AADVIDI
+398 ASDVIDI
-405 FKGDGDSASR
+405 FKGEGDNASR
-415 KDYVEG
+415 KDYVKG

-442 ITLAFSTQFGFFAS
+442 ITVTFATQFGFLAS
-456 LIFSLVLCLTTF
+456 FIFSLVLCLTTF

-495 MLVLIFKGLGLS
+495 MLVLVFKAIGLN
-507 ESDTAVLALVG
+507 ESDTAILALVG

-596 MLGGQTPWSL
+596 MLGGQTPWGL
-606 LIVGFIIGV
+606 LGVGIIIGI

-645 GLRDYWESRFL
+645 ALRDYWEARFL
-656 DVAVEQEGLSEKQRT
+656 DAAVEKENLSEKQRT

-686 GEALLGTLLAIY
+686 GEALLGTFLAIY
-698 YVLPLLTG
+698 YVLPLITG

>member
-1 MTSNMSKVRTSPY
+1 MSKVRTSPY

-52 EKNRKDGFGST
+52 EKNRRDGFGST
-63 KWKWNQMM
+63 TWKWNQMM
-71 LGLVIGIVFAIIN
+71 LGLIIGIIFAIIN

-140 YLLAYSTKYEMN
+140 YLLAYSAKYEMN
-152 GEYLVDSSL
+152 GTYLVDSSL
-161 LLPDSWAL
+161 LLPNSWAL

-234 VGISTAIVMFFTFL
+234 VGISTAIIMAFTFL
-248 RDWPLIATGATD
+248 RDWPLLGTGTSD
-260 AAGKDIKTSV
+260 AAGKEVKTSI
-270 LNRATE
+270 LSRATE
-276 NVSWYSGGDLM
+276 NISWYDGGDLT
-287 VPMDNSLTNYTWL
+287 VPMENSLTNYTWL
-300 GFGLTP
+300 GFGLYP
-306 MMIAIGWFMKFRV
+306 MMIAIGWFMRFRV

-331 FIVTPLAYHY
+331 FVVTPLAFHY
-341 DYPFYLPLDANFH
+341 DYPFYLPIDGNYH
-354 SISQFSP
+354 SVSQFSP
-361 EGSLVSYGYVA
+361 MGSLVSYGYVA

-398 AADVIDI
+398 ASDVIDI
-405 FKGDGDSASR
+405 FRGESDNASR

-428 ISHIPVLLIVSLIG
+428 ISHIPVMLLVSLIG
-442 ITLAFSTQFGFFAS
+442 ITLTFSTQFGFFPS
-456 LIFSLVLCLTTF
+456 LIFSLILCLTTF

-495 MLVLIFKGLGLS
+495 MLVVIFKGIGLS
-507 ESDTAVLALVG
+507 ESDTAILALVG

-553 LVGIV
+553 LLGII

-567 AGLLSLA
+567 AGILSLA

-596 MLGGQTPWSL
+596 MLGGQTPWNL
-606 LIVGFIIGV
+606 LLLGIVIGV
-615 FMELLT
+615 FMELIT

-631 YLPMVVTLPMVVGG
+631 YLPMVVTLPMVIGG

-656 DVAVEQEGLSEKQRT
+656 DVAVEKENLSEKQRT

>member
-1 MTSNMSKVRTSPY
+1 MIEKMSKVRTSPY

-52 EKNRKDGFGST
+52 EKNRKDGFGTT
-63 KWKWNQMM
+63 KWKWNQML
-71 LGLVIGIVFAIIN
+71 LGLVIGIIFAIIN

-97 SWYVAYLAAMALR
+97 SWYVAYLSAMALR
-110 WSPGEVNLSASAS
+110 WSPGEVNLSASAY

-140 YLLAYSTKYEMN
+140 YLLAYSPKYELA
-152 GEYLVDSSL
+152 GGDYLVDSSL
-161 LLPDSWAL
+161 LLPNSWAL

-214 IAGETA
+214 IAGETS
-220 KEGGMEGAMHSIRL
+220 KEGGMESAMHSIRL

-248 RDWPLIATGATD
+248 RDWPLLGSGAVED
-260 AAGKDIKTSV
+260 KTSV

-276 NVSWYSGGDLM
+276 NISWYDGGDLT

-306 MMIAIGWFMKFRV
+306 MMLAIGWFMKFRV

-331 FIVTPLAYHY
+331 FIVTPLAYSY
-341 DYPFYLPLDANFH
+341 DYPFYLPLDGEFH

-361 EGSLVSYGYVA
+361 TGSLVSYGYVA

-387 LLKMAPVFKTT
+387 LLKMAPVFRTT

-405 FKGDGDSASR
+405 FTGEGDDASR
-415 KDYVEG
+415 KDYVKG

-442 ITLAFSTQFGFFAS
+442 ITLTFATQFGFFAS

-495 MLVLIFKGLGLS
+495 MLVLIFKAIGLS
-507 ESDTAVLALVG
+507 ESDTAILALVG

-645 GLRDYWESRFL
+645 GLRDYWESKFL
-656 DVAVEQEGLSEKQRT
+656 DVAVEKENLSEKQRT

-686 GEALLGTLLAIY
+686 GEALLGTFLAIY
-698 YVLPLLTG
+698 YVLPLITG

>member
-1 MTSNMSKVRTSPY
+1 MSKVRTSAY

-24 AIEKGTLDYFDTEMY
+24 AIENGTLDYFDTEMY

-52 EKNRKDGFGST
+52 EKNRGDGFGTT
-63 KWKWNQMM
+63 KWKWNQML
-71 LGLVIGIVFAIIN
+71 LGLGIGIIFAIIN

-97 SWYVAYLAAMALR
+97 SWYVAYLSAMALR
-110 WSPGEVNLSASAS
+110 WTPGEVNLSASAS

-140 YLLAYSTKYEMN
+140 YLLAYSPKYEMN
-152 GEYLVDSSL
+152 GEQLIDSSL

-220 KEGGMEGAMHSIRL
+220 KEGGMENAMHSIRL

-248 RDWPLIATGATD
+248 RDWPLLGTGSND
-260 AAGKDIKTSV
+260 AAGEEIKTSV
-270 LNRATE
+270 LSSALE
-276 NVSWYSGGDLM
+276 GKEWYDGGDLT
-287 VPMDNSLTNYTWL
+287 VPMTNSLTNYTWL

-331 FIVTPLAYHY
+331 FVVTPLAYQY
-341 DYPFYLPLDANFH
+341 DYPFYYPLDGNYH
-354 SISQFSP
+354 SISQYSP
-361 EGSLVSYGYVA
+361 MGSIMSYSYVA

-398 AADVIDI
+398 ASDVIDI
-405 FKGDGDSASR
+405 FKGEGDDASR
-415 KDYVEG
+415 KDYVKG

-428 ISHIPVLLIVSLIG
+428 ISHIPVLLIVSLVG
-442 ITLAFSTQFGFFAS
+442 ITITFATQFGFLAS
-456 LIFSLVLCLTTF
+456 FIFSLVLCLTTF

-495 MLVLIFKGLGLS
+495 MLVLVFKAIGLN
-507 ESDTAVLALVG
+507 ESDTAILALVG

-574 LARGDLVLYAPQANA
+574 LARGDLILYAPQANA

-596 MLGGQTPWSL
+596 MLGGQTPWGL
-606 LIVGFIIGV
+606 LGVGIIIGI

-645 GLRDYWESRFL
+645 ALRDYWEARFL
-656 DVAVEQEGLSEKQRT
+656 DAAVEREGLGEKQRT

-686 GEALLGTLLAIY
+686 GEALLGTFLAIY
-698 YVLPLLTG
+698 YVLPLVTG

>member
-1 MTSNMSKVRTSPY
+1 MSKVRTSPY

-52 EKNRKDGFGST
+52 EKNRRDGFGST
-63 KWKWNQMM
+63 TWKWNQMM
-71 LGLVIGIVFAIIN
+71 LGLIIGIIFAIIN

-140 YLLAYSTKYEMN
+140 YLLAYSAKYEMN
-152 GEYLVDSSL
+152 GTYLVDSSL
-161 LLPDSWAL
+161 LLPNSWAL

-234 VGISTAIVMFFTFL
+234 VGISTAIIMAFTFL
-248 RDWPLIATGATD
+248 RDWPLLGTGTSD
-260 AAGKDIKTSV
+260 AAGKEVKTSI
-270 LNRATE
+270 LSRATE
-276 NVSWYSGGDLM
+276 NISWYDGGDLT
-287 VPMDNSLTNYTWL
+287 VPMENSLTNYTWL
-300 GFGLTP
+300 GFGLYP
-306 MMIAIGWFMKFRV
+306 MMIAIGWFMRFRV

-331 FIVTPLAYHY
+331 FVVTPLAFHY
-341 DYPFYLPLDANFH
+341 DYPFYLPIDGDYH
-354 SISQFSP
+354 SVSQFSP
-361 EGSLVSYGYVA
+361 MGSLVSYGYVA

-398 AADVIDI
+398 ASDVIDI
-405 FKGDGDSASR
+405 FRGESDNASR

-428 ISHIPVLLIVSLIG
+428 ISHIPVMLIVSLIG
-442 ITLAFSTQFGFFAS
+442 ITLTFSTQFGFFPS
-456 LIFSLVLCLTTF
+456 LIFSLILCLTTF

-495 MLVLIFKGLGLS
+495 MLVVIFKGIGLS
-507 ESDTAVLALVG
+507 ESDTAILALVG

-553 LVGIV
+553 LLGII

-567 AGLLSLA
+567 AGILSLA

-596 MLGGQTPWSL
+596 MLGGQTPWNL
-606 LIVGFIIGV
+606 LLLGIVIGV
-615 FMELLT
+615 FMELIT

-631 YLPMVVTLPMVVGG
+631 YLPMVVTLPMVIGG

-656 DVAVEQEGLSEKQRT
+656 DVAVEKENLSEKQRT

>member
-63 KWKWNQMM
+63 KWKWNQML

-220 KEGGMEGAMHSIRL
+220 KEGGMESAMHSIRL

-248 RDWPLIATGATD
+248 RDWPLLGTGATD
-260 AAGKDIKTSV
+260 AAGKDVKTSV

-276 NVSWYSGGDLM
+276 NISWYDGGDLM
-287 VPMDNSLTNYTWL
+287 VPMDHSLTNYTWL

-341 DYPFYLPLDANFH
+341 DYPFYLPLDASFH

-361 EGSLVSYGYVA
+361 TGSLVSYGYVA

-538 GLYVGNRPMH
+538 GLYVGNRP
-548 IMKTE
+548 
-553 LVGIV
+553 
-558 PGTIVAALF
+558 
-567 AGLLSLA
+567 
-574 LARGDLVLYAPQANA
+574 NA
-589 FAAFAQI
+589 HH
-596 MLGGQTPWSL
+596 
-606 LIVGFIIGV
+606 
-615 FMELLT
+615 E
-621 GMGTAFGLGM
+621 
-631 YLPMVVTLPMVVGG
+631 
-645 GLRDYWESRFL
+645 D
-656 DVAVEQEGLSEKQRT
+656 
-671 MRLLNTYMIATGCIV
+671 
-686 GEALLGTLLAIY
+686 
-698 YVLPLLTG
+698 

>member
-1 MTSNMSKVRTSPY
+1 MSKVRTSPY

-52 EKNRKDGFGST
+52 EKNRRDGFGST
-63 KWKWNQMM
+63 TWKWNQMM
-71 LGLVIGIVFAIIN
+71 LGLIIGIIFAIIN

-152 GEYLVDSSL
+152 GAYLVDSSL
-161 LLPDSWAL
+161 LLPNSWAL

-220 KEGGMEGAMHSIRL
+220 KEGGMESAMHSIRL
-234 VGISTAIVMFFTFL
+234 VGISTAIVMLFTFL
-248 RDWPLIATGATD
+248 RDWPLLGTGTSD
-260 AAGKDIKTSV
+260 AAGKEVKTSI
-270 LNRATE
+270 LSRATE
-276 NVSWYSGGDLM
+276 NISWYDGGDLT
-287 VPMDNSLTNYTWL
+287 VPMENSLTNYTWL
-300 GFGLTP
+300 GFGLYP
-306 MMIAIGWFMKFRV
+306 MMIAIGWFMRFRV

-331 FIVTPLAYHY
+331 FVVTPLAFHY
-341 DYPFYLPLDANFH
+341 DYPFYLPIDGNYH
-354 SISQFSP
+354 SVSQFSP
-361 EGSLVSYGYVA
+361 MGSLVSYGYVA

-398 AADVIDI
+398 ASDVIDI
-405 FKGDGDSASR
+405 FRGESDNASR

-428 ISHIPVLLIVSLIG
+428 ISHIPVMLLVSLIG
-442 ITLAFSTQFGFFAS
+442 ITLTFSTQFGFFPS
-456 LIFSLVLCLTTF
+456 LIFSLILCLTTF

-495 MLVLIFKGLGLS
+495 MLVVIFKGIGLS
-507 ESDTAVLALVG
+507 ESDTAILALVG

-553 LVGIV
+553 LLGII

-567 AGLLSLA
+567 AGILSLA

-596 MLGGQTPWSL
+596 MLGGQTPWNL
-606 LIVGFIIGV
+606 LLLGIVIGV
-615 FMELLT
+615 FMELIT

-631 YLPMVVTLPMVVGG
+631 YLPMVVTLPMVIGG

-656 DVAVEQEGLSEKQRT
+656 DVAVEKENLSEKQRT